1 MVIFSIIMILAV
13 IAWIATWIYAIV
25 DMFKRKDMKGWHI
38 AAWLAAI
45 IVFPLLG
52 LIAYILFRPPAGEI
66 EYKGET
72 IE

>member
-1 MVIFSIIMILAV
+1 LLITIIFIVCIV
-13 IAWIATWIYAIV
+13 VWVATWVYAV
-25 DMFKRKDMKGWHI
+25 YDMFKRKDMKGWHI

-45 IVFPLLG
+45 ILFPILG
-52 LIAYILFRPPAGEI
+52 LIAYILFRPPAGQV

>member
-25 DMFKRKDMKGWHI
+25 DMFKRKDMKGWQI
-38 AAWLAAI
+38 AMWIAI
-45 IVFPLLG
+45 IVIFPLLG
-52 LIAYILFRPPAGEI
+52 LLAYILFRPPAGEI
-66 EYKGET
+66 YYKGEV